1 MSENTNQVYQT
12 MLKNEQNRTV
22 FGYSGHVSHGKIDT
36 LPEWQAKDKQ
46 ATAYINSLENKK
58 FITTVDKAKSNFYL
72 KAGYGLGAEALTGD
86 RAHKIASN
94 SSVQMGLQAKLPF
107 THETYNT
114 AGDIFDAVTQEKM
127 ALDLA
132 SYTEAM
138 QDSKVAY
145 SELTPIGGDIL
156 SFGNDLNSEI
166 VTLPTPVIASKEDR
180 PKVDISSL
188 ASINPADYAEMGSG
202 GPGTAADDQ
211 RVHEAAYVAEKWKA
225 ALDQGFQNLVDEK
238 SKSSTSKFA
247 HSVAP
252 DFGVTN
258 PMLSNPGTP
267 SGLAAAIDQKNADNL
282 QLIAEAKAAADAKV
296 IQSSMDDEQST
307 NAKTQKIAEANAAV
321 AAAQAASEQKRKD
334 ILAVKNIEAD
344 DKFVNPEVITFDA
357 RDLDK
362 DGNVSFDEEE
372 QAYLNENKGLNYFEQ
387 LGANQEK
394 ETGLPPEGAI
404 FVGSDDYIQ
413 QLRDEEETK
422 RIEKEAML
430 KAFRATVTD
439 GTSESMTPEEK
450 ARANDEYLKGSNVYA
465 GQDPI
470 QIELIEEA
478 KKERLREIEKQN
490 NAHLVSDE
498 KLIETAKRVKEEKA
512 ERFAAAQAEA
522 KANAEKLNAELE
534 QERLE
539 KDVKENAESTPLG
552 QRQNERLDDI
562 KAQEKLKKD
571 VKENAKT
578 TSLGQANQQRVD
590 EAEKQKKSSLA
601 KQLKD
606 KEIELYQN
614 QINNPTA
621 DDIAGESSFYNQQRG
636 TGGINRG
643 KFRKLNHGQ
652 GSDDPFAFSTLAYP
666 RNLTNS
672 PQIGHYL
679 LFYVNV
685 QNKTGYEYEGVTPTD
700 GDYSVGDIVER
711 QEYHIFY
718 F

>member
-1 MSENTNQVYQT
+1 MSTNQVYQT
-12 MLKNEQNRTV
+12 MLKNEQNKTV

-58 FITTVDKAKSNFYL
+58 SITPVDLAKSNSYL
-72 KAGYGLGAEALTGD
+72 RAGYGLGAEALTGD
-86 RAHKIASN
+86 RAHKIAKD

-107 THETYNT
+107 AHETYNT

-166 VTLPTPVIASKEDR
+166 VTLPTPVIAAKEDR

-188 ASINPADYAEMGSG
+188 ASINPVDYAEMGSG

-238 SKSSTSKFA
+238 SKSSTTSFEALK
-247 HSVAP
+247 AP
-252 DFGVTN
+252 NFGVTN
-258 PMLSNPGTP
+258 PMISSPGTP
-267 SGLAAAIDQKNADNL
+267 SGLAAAIDQKNADN
-282 QLIAEAKAAADAKV
+282 QKLIAEAKAAEDAKV

-307 NAKTQKIAEANAAV
+307 NAKTQKLAEANAAV

-362 DGNVSFDEEE
+362 DGNVSFEEEE
-372 QAYLNENKGLNYFEQ
+372 QAYLNQNEGLNYHEQ
-387 LGANQEK
+387 LGANLEK

-413 QLRDEEETK
+413 QLREQQETE
-422 RIEKEAML
+422 RLEKEAML
-430 KAFRATVTD
+430 EAYRASLPDVNPADMTD
-439 GTSESMTPEEK
+439 EEK
-450 ARANDEYLKGSNVYA
+450 SRLNDEYLKGSNVYA

-498 KLIETAKRVKEEKA
+498 KLIETAKRVEEEKA

-552 QRQNERLDDI
+552 
-562 KAQEKLKKD
+562 
-571 VKENAKT
+571 
-578 TSLGQANQQRVD
+578 
-590 EAEKQKKSSLA
+590 
-601 KQLKD
+601 
-606 KEIELYQN
+606 
-614 QINNPTA
+614 
-621 DDIAGESSFYNQQRG
+621 
-636 TGGINRG
+636 
-643 KFRKLNHGQ
+643 
-652 GSDDPFAFSTLAYP
+652 
-666 RNLTNS
+666 
-672 PQIGHYL
+672 
-679 LFYVNV
+679 
-685 QNKTGYEYEGVTPTD
+685 
-700 GDYSVGDIVER
+700 
-711 QEYHIFY
+711 
-718 F
+718 